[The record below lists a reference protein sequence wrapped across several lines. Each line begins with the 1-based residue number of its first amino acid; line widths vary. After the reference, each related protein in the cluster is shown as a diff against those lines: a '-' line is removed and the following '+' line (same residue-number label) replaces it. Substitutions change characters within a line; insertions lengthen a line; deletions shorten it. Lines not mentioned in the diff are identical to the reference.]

1 MIERIEI
8 NLLPAEYRYHKKTI
22 KLQREIVYPAL
33 GVLLV
38 TFVLALY
45 TFNMDSQITQL
56 KDDIVRTEDSFKNNK
71 PIKDEITR
79 LKDNKKIIEGK
90 IVALERITVDRG
102 KWVRLMEIFC
112 QRLPDFTW
120 LVSCEEKDS
129 AILIEGKTFSFPE
142 VANFMTRLSESSYI
156 KTVDLSG
163 IEQKDVSK
171 TFSFILFCKLNSGV
185 ELDKASVS
193 ETAPKTKAR
202 RGDVE

>member
-8 NLLPAEYRYHKKTI
+8 NLLPAEYRFHKKTI
-22 KLQREIVYPAL
+22 KLQREIVYPVLVVFVVIFIL
-33 GVLLV
+33 G
-38 TFVLALY
+38 LY
-45 TFNMDSQITQL
+45 TIHIDGQITQL
-56 KDDIVRTEDSFKNNK
+56 KDDIVRTEDSFKQNK

-102 KWVRLMEIFC
+102 KWVRLMEVFC

-142 VANFMTRLSESSYI
+142 VANFMTRLSESGYI

-171 TFSFILFCKLNSGV
+171 TFSFILFCKLNAGV